1 MNDPFQNRLAQAIEM
16 RKTTA
21 AELARKSGI
30 SKSRISHYLSGH
42 YEAKQT
48 AIYQL
53 ALALNVSEA
62 WLMGF
67 DVSPERQR
75 PAAPKAAEPSDRL
88 IQKLNRLDEIDRA
101 KIEERIDVLLENEKY
116 KKKEVG

>member
-1 MNDPFQNRLAQAIEM
+1 MNDTFQNRLNQGMAM
-16 RKTTA
+16 RNIKA
-21 AELARKSGI
+21 AELSRMTGL
-30 SKSRISHYLSGH
+30 SKARISQYVNGI

-48 AIYQL
+48 ALYQL

-75 PAAPKAAEPSDRL
+75 PATPKAAEPSDRL

-101 KIEERIDVLLENEKY
+101 KIEERIDFFLEDEKY